1 MKKNKE
7 NVKEDTTS
15 NISFEDYKR
24 GFKGWKESTATSS
37 IDRQLGHHHILLAS
51 DGVQYNDNKKDFGEN
66 MVKIHHKITSI
77 TLLNSSSLE

>member
-51 DGVQYNDNKKDFGEN
+51 DGVQYNDNKKDVGEI
-66 MVKIHHKITSI
+66 MFKLYKKITFI
-77 TLLNSSSLE
+77 ALF